1 MKDNEFTIAGL
12 VMPILL
18 VIPAMIFG
26 IPAAVMI
33 LMGSL
38 SAETGWA
45 TDISYMASILLVILT
60 MLTGSLLNVGGS
72 DFD

>member
-1 MKDNEFTIAGL
+1 MKDHQFTITGL
-12 VMPILL
+12 VIAIILL
-18 VIPAMIFG
+18 LPLVILG
-26 IPAAVMI
+26 ISAAVMI